1 MSLRESIQLHKRAYL
16 IGSVCVVLLL
26 AGLYWFKGRT
36 KQPSYI
42 TAAIKRGDI
51 NSAVQ
56 ATGTINPLTTV
67 PVGSYVSGTVQ
78 YIFADFNTRVKSGQV
93 LAQLDPA
100 IYEAQVIQA
109 RGNLANAQA
118 NLVTLQANVEVDQAN
133 LAKSQAN
140 VKYQQATAK
149 RSQDLFTSGVVSADS
164 NDLVQST
171 LGQAVAD
178 VNSQAAALEQAK
190 AQLAQARTQVTSMQG
205 ALKQMET
212 NLKYTTIIS
221 PIDGTVVA
229 RNIDVGQSVAATLQA
244 PNVFTIAQDLTRMQ
258 VYAKTDESDTGSIK
272 VGTVVSFQ
280 VDAFPTELFHG
291 RVSAVRLNA
300 YQVQNVVTYDT
311 VIDFD
316 NPDEKLRPG
325 ETAYVTIPTGHA
337 SNAILIPNTALTFT
351 PNLNRAELQAVYK
364 QYNISRE
371 ASTTHLGGW
380 QLVWK
385 IGADKKPVPVAVQC
399 GITDFNN
406 TQMLQGDLKEGDT
419 VITGQQTT
427 GTATPSGGTRPP
439 GFGGPGPR

>member
-1 MSLRESIQLHKRAYL
+1 MSLRESYQQHKKTFL
-16 IGSVCVVLLL
+16 ICAVCAAIILL
-26 AGLYWFKGRT
+26 GFYYFKGRSNAPKYT
-36 KQPSYI
+36 TVSVR
-42 TAAIKRGDI
+42 RGDI
-51 NSAVQ
+51 NAAFQ

-78 YIFADFNTRVKSGQV
+78 YIFADFNSRVKSGQV

-109 RGNLANAQA
+109 RGNLENAKA
-118 NLVTLQANVEVDQAN
+118 NLVTLAANVEVDDAN
-133 LAKSQAN
+133 LAKMKAN

-149 RSQDLFTSGVVSADS
+149 RAQDLFTSGVVSADA
-164 NDLVQST
+164 NELTQST
-171 LGQAVAD
+171 LGQAQAD
-178 VNSQAAALEQAK
+178 VNAAAAALDQAK
-190 AQLAQARTQVTSMQG
+190 AQLAQARTQVTAMQG

-212 NLKYTTIIS
+212 NLKYTTIVS

-229 RNIDVGQSVAATLQA
+229 RNIDVGQSVAAALQA

-291 RVSAVRLNA
+291 RVGAVRLNA

-311 VIDFD
+311 IIDFD
-316 NPDEKLRPG
+316 NADEKLRPG

-337 SNAILIPNTALTFT
+337 GNTILIPNTALTFT
-351 PNLNRAELQAVYK
+351 PDMPRAQLQALFK

-380 QLVWK
+380 QVVWK
-385 IGADKKPVPVAVQC
+385 LGADKTPVPIAVQC

-406 TQMLQGDLKEGDT
+406 TQLLQGDLHEGD
-419 VITGQQTT
+419 VVSTGQQST
-427 GTATPSGGTRPP
+427 GTSTTGGTRPP
-439 GFGGPGPR
+439 TVGGGGPR